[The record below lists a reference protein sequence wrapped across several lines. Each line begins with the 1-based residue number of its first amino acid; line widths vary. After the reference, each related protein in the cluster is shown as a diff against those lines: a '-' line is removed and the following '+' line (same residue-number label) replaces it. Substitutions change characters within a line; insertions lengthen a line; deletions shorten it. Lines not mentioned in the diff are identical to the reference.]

1 MSLQE
6 YLPSKQFIKIAGGLL
21 AIGLIVFGII
31 YLTSEKSPLK
41 NLIPETPT
49 ETYTDLVSKDTDGD
63 GVFDWEESLWQ
74 TDITKAD
81 GDGDGVS
88 DKDYIEAKKSILN
101 TKESNGEL
109 KENLT
114 ETEKFAREFFSTFM
128 SLYQSGKRS
137 NQTTAQIVEAA
148 NQAIAQRVIAD
159 KYTISEVQEVL
170 DSPENKEIYTQ
181 KIAQILVYVTDR
193 TGDEI
198 QLIDD
203 ILNTPGSTNAKTI
216 QNQAK
221 LYEQASID
229 MMKLSVPSLVSARH
243 LALANTY
250 NKIAV
255 ASIDMSLI
263 AEDPFRA
270 VGGMKIFIDNQ
281 KTLLDLLTILE
292 PYLLSD

>member
-6 YLPSKQFIKIAGGLL
+6 YLPSKKFTQIAGGIFAVGVVVL
-21 AIGLIVFGII
+21 AIL
-31 YLTSEKSPLK
+31 YLTSEKSPIK
-41 NLIPETPT
+41 NLKKEQKK
-49 ETYTDLVSKDTDGD
+49 ETYSDLVSTDTDGD
-63 GVFDWEESLWQ
+63 GVLDWEENLWQ
-74 TDITKAD
+74 TDPTKTDTD
-81 GDGDGVS
+81 GDGIT
-88 DKDYIEAKKSILN
+88 DKDYIDMKKSSLN
-101 TKESNGEL
+101 TEDIDGETI
-109 KENLT
+109 KQLT
-114 ETEKFAREFFSTFM
+114 ETEKFARDFFSTFM

-148 NQAIAQRVIAD
+148 NQAIAQRTIAD
-159 KYTISEVQEVL
+159 KYTITEVHEV
-170 DSPENKEIYTQ
+170 DNSAANKKLYTE
-181 KIAQILVYVTDR
+181 KIAQILVFVTDR

-203 ILNTPGSTNAKTI
+203 ILNTPGSTSAKTI

-255 ASIDMSLI
+255 ASIDMSQI

-281 KTLLDLLTILE
+281 KTLLDLLTVLE
-292 PYLLSD
+292 PYLLTD